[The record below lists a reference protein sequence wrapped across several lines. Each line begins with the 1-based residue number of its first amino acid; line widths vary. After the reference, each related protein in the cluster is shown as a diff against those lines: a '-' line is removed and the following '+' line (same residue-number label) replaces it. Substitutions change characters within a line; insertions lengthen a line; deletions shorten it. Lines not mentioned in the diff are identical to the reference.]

1 MFFSVRTSRYSPSL
15 PLRSL
20 APGVPPSRPL
30 SAPGAWVGVRLSPI
44 SAEGDLSRRLR
55 CALGLSLGCADAS
68 PNLNGDKGR
77 DWEIDRLCSWED
89 EGKLVAGE
97 SGRRKEDDMAGGAAA
112 PDEKAGGV
120 GAACKEGSVM
130 EPRRWFWRN
139 SRGARG
145 VTGVCRELMDG
156 DDVLGW
162 KAVPAEV
169 ALGESADILWPERA
183 GEPSA
188 DVGDVEDV
196 GRRAAGAG
204 TVRGAVSKYDNM
216 DVQRQERV
224 ATILDNHVG
233 QNYRQRSKRVTLLD
247 TNHVP
252 SPTALSASAST
263 PWNSTAI
270 STIAALS
277 WLPERAASSSCPP
290 SHATPSQ
297 NAPHQDGASTP
308 PRSARPRDVSTAR
321 ERRRV
326 PSLRLAGLIE
336 RSTRSPHG

>member
-1 MFFSVRTSRYSPSL
+1 
-15 PLRSL
+15 
-20 APGVPPSRPL
+20 
-30 SAPGAWVGVRLSPI
+30 
-44 SAEGDLSRRLR
+44 
-55 CALGLSLGCADAS
+55 
-68 PNLNGDKGR
+68 
-77 DWEIDRLCSWED
+77 
-89 EGKLVAGE
+89 
-97 SGRRKEDDMAGGAAA
+97 
-112 PDEKAGGV
+112 
-120 GAACKEGSVM
+120 M

-290 SHATPSQ
+290 THATLSQ

-326 PSLRLAGLIE
+326 PSLRLAGLIV
-336 RSTRSPHG
+336 